1 MRNNKGISMITLI
14 ITIVVMLILI
24 SIGGYYSFE
33 TIDKANQKDAKEE
46 MRNVEEVIG
55 AAKAQ
60 GLAGKFTPNKDLLIT
75 DAELTSM
82 FGGLLT
88 TEQIEAIKA
97 VNNDASA
104 DPLKKYYLLDQAG
117 FDMEFGDSDNIT
129 INGVK
134 RTYLV
139 SYKDRVIMLAENG
152 TLVSSGEIGG
162 GPSTDESIKIV
173 FSPNGNKTW
182 ATSQTA
188 TINVSGAGIK
198 EMKYLW
204 SQSSEEPTLSLIN
217 NTFESGD
224 EVTLTGKTGNNWYI
238 WVLINYEEDG
248 IEKQYIERSNQFYI
262 DNTLPT
268 GALDVSG
275 ITK

>member
-1 MRNNKGISMITLI
+1 MHNNKGISMITLI

-24 SIGGYYSFE
+24 SIGGYYSYE
-33 TIDKANQKDAKEE
+33 AIEKANEKDAKEE

-88 TEQIEAIKA
+88 TEQIEAIKK
-97 VNNDASA
+97 VNKDTSV
-104 DPLKKYYLLDQAG
+104 DPLRKYYLLDQKG

-139 SYKDRVIMLAENG
+139 SYKDRIIMLAENDK
-152 TLVSSGEIGG
+152 LISSGEIDKNI
-162 GPSTDESIKIV
+162 STGANIKIT
-173 FSPNGNKTW
+173 FSPNGNTTW
-182 ATSQTA
+182 AISQSA
-188 TINVSGAGIK
+188 TINVSGTGIK
-198 EMKYLW
+198 SMKYLW
-204 SQSSEEPTLSLIN
+204 TQSSEEPALDLIN
-217 NTFESGD
+217 NTFTSG
-224 EVTLTGKTGNNWYI
+224 EEITLTNKTGNNWYI

-248 IEKQYIERSNQFYI
+248 VEKQYVERSNQFYI
-262 DNTLPT
+262 DDSYPT
-268 GALDVSG
+268 GSLDVSG